1 MTERSTLQPFA
12 PGDVFVGST
21 VLDNPTDDHAGRGR
35 IIQFDSKLR
44 RKGVLWLPDATH
56 LVGGLKF
63 DDQGRLWA
71 FDSQDFLV
79 MCIGRD
85 GRIERRNFGARPFSN
100 VNFAPDG
107 TLYLA
112 EHVAG
117 RGIRPEIQVRMGT
130 SLAKMPGTDR
140 LGDGHV
146 WHFEPDGTLIH
157 EYCTQTHGGRAGFL
171 GVTMSALAPDGATL
185 VYCSE
190 TGPRLMRYDLR
201 NDRQLNDLQ
210 CFPEGEREMFFGV
223 DYGPQGR
230 LYVSRG
236 SRIDVVDSRGRT
248 TCCYPLEGEGWAIL
262 EPSADG
268 RHLYVGNFFTGR
280 IIKLSLECGEEIAR
294 ADTGV
299 LRSLAGIAEYPGSA
313 ARGEERQRRRTPAV
327 KRKAAKRRKP
337 RPARLP
343 RKAKRRKPA
352 RPRLGRRAKRRKPAL
367 ARLRRRAK
375 RRKLVSARLRRRPK
389 RRKPAPARLRG
400 RPKRRKP
407 ALARLSR
414 KAKRRRPRSA
424 RRRSARHKSARAR
437 SRGRRVRSRRRR

>member
-35 IIQFDSKLR
+35 IIQYDSKLR

-63 DDQGRLWA
+63 DSQGHLWA

-79 MCIGRD
+79 
-85 GRIERRNFGARPFSN
+85 
-100 VNFAPDG
+100 
-107 TLYLA
+107 
-112 EHVAG
+112 
-117 RGIRPEIQVRMGT
+117 IRPEIQVRMGT
-130 SLAKMPGTDR
+130 SLSRMPGTDR

-146 WHFEPDGTLIH
+146 WHYEPDGTLIH
-157 EYCTQTHGGRAGFL
+157 EYCTQTHGGHAGFL

-223 DYGPQGR
+223 DFGPQGR

-248 TCCYPLEGEGWAIL
+248 TCCYPLDGEGWATL

-280 IIKLSLECGEEIAR
+280 LIKLSLECGEEIAR

-299 LRSLAGIAEYPGSA
+299 LRSLAGIAEYPGRA
-313 ARGEERQRRRTPAV
+313 VRGAKRKRRRKPAV
-327 KRKAAKRRKP
+327 KRKATKRRKP
-337 RPARLP
+337 RRARLKRKVKRRKLGPARLR
-343 RKAKRRKPA
+343 RKAKRRKP
-352 RPRLGRRAKRRKPAL
+352 
-367 ARLRRRAK
+367 
-375 RRKLVSARLRRRPK
+375 
-389 RRKPAPARLRG
+389 
-400 RPKRRKP
+400 
-407 ALARLSR
+407 
-414 KAKRRRPRSA
+414 RSA
-424 RRRSARHKSARAR
+424 RRRPARRESARGRSRARRAR
-437 SRGRRVRSRRRR
+437 SRRSR

>member
-1 MTERSTLQPFA
+1 MAHLAFAPSREHDCGPMTERSTLQPFA

-21 VLDNPTDDHAGRGR
+21 VLDNPGDDHAGRGR
-35 IIQFDSKLR
+35 IIQYDSKLR

-63 DDQGRLWA
+63 DPSGKLWA

-107 TLYLA
+107 SLYLA

-117 RGIRPEIQVRMGT
+117 RGVRPEIQVRMGT

-157 EYCTQTHGGRAGFL
+157 EYCTQTHGGHAGFL
-171 GVTMSALAPDGATL
+171 GVTMSALSPDGATL
-185 VYCSE
+185 IYSSE

-236 SRIDVVDSRGRT
+236 SRIDVVDLRGRT
-248 TCCYPLEGEGWAIL
+248 TCCYPLDGEGWATL

-280 IIKLSLECGEEIAR
+280 LIKLSLECGEEVAR

-299 LRSLAGIAEYPGSA
+299 LRSLAGIAEYPGSGM
-313 ARGEERQRRRTPAV
+313 RLV
-327 KRKAAKRRKP
+327 KR
-337 RPARLP
+337 AR
-343 RKAKRRKPA
+343 RRKPA
-352 RPRLGRRAKRRKPAL
+352 RRRKAARKARPASKRT
-367 ARLRRRAK
+367 ADLR
-375 RRKLVSARLRRRPK
+375 
-389 RRKPAPARLRG
+389 
-400 RPKRRKP
+400 
-407 ALARLSR
+407 R
-414 KAKRRRPRSA
+414 KAKRRRLRPA
-424 RRRSARHKSARAR
+424 RRRVARRKSARAK
-437 SRGRRVRSRRRR
+437 SRVRRARSRRSR

>member
-35 IIQFDSKLR
+35 IIQYDSKLR
-44 RKGVLWLPDATH
+44 RKGVLWLPAATH

-63 DDQGRLWA
+63 DPQGRLWA

-79 MCIGRD
+79 LCIGRD

-107 TLYLA
+107 SLYLA

-130 SLAKMPGTDR
+130 SLARMPGTDR

-146 WHFEPDGTLIH
+146 WHFDPDGTLIH
-157 EYCTQTHGGRAGFL
+157 EYCTQTHGGHAGFL

-223 DYGPQGR
+223 DFGPQGR

-236 SRIDVVDSRGRT
+236 SRIDVVDARGRS
-248 TCCYPLEGEGWAIL
+248 TCCYPLEGEGWAVL

-280 IIKLSLECGEEIAR
+280 LIKLNLECGEEVAR

-299 LRSLAGIAEYPGSA
+299 LRSLAGIAEYN
-313 ARGEERQRRRTPAV
+313 PAV
-327 KRKAAKRRKP
+327 RKKNQVRKKKRVRKKTKRRKP
-337 RPARLP
+337 RP
-343 RKAKRRKPA
+343 
-352 RPRLGRRAKRRKPAL
+352 
-367 ARLRRRAK
+367 
-375 RRKLVSARLRRRPK
+375 VRRRP
-389 RRKPAPARLRG
+389 
-400 RPKRRKP
+400 
-407 ALARLSR
+407 
-414 KAKRRRPRSA
+414 A
-424 RRRSARHKSARAR
+424 RRKSARAK
-437 SRGRRVRSRRRR
+437 SRVRRARSRRRR

>member
-1 MTERSTLQPFA
+1 
-12 PGDVFVGST
+12 
-21 VLDNPTDDHAGRGR
+21 
-35 IIQFDSKLR
+35 
-44 RKGVLWLPDATH
+44 VLWLPDATH

-63 DDQGRLWA
+63 DPSGKLWA

-107 TLYLA
+107 SLYLA

-117 RGIRPEIQVRMGT
+117 RGVRPEIQVRMGT

-157 EYCTQTHGGRAGFL
+157 EYCTQTHGGHAGFL
-171 GVTMSALAPDGATL
+171 GVTMSALSPDGATL
-185 VYCSE
+185 IYSSE

-236 SRIDVVDSRGRT
+236 SRIDVVDLRGRT
-248 TCCYPLEGEGWAIL
+248 TCCYPLDGEGWATL

-280 IIKLSLECGEEIAR
+280 LIKLSLECGEEVAR

-299 LRSLAGIAEYPGSA
+299 LRSLAGIAEYPGSGM
-313 ARGEERQRRRTPAV
+313 RLV
-327 KRKAAKRRKP
+327 KR
-337 RPARLP
+337 AR
-343 RKAKRRKPA
+343 RRKPA
-352 RPRLGRRAKRRKPAL
+352 RRRKAARKARPASKRT
-367 ARLRRRAK
+367 ADLR
-375 RRKLVSARLRRRPK
+375 
-389 RRKPAPARLRG
+389 
-400 RPKRRKP
+400 
-407 ALARLSR
+407 R
-414 KAKRRRPRSA
+414 KAKRRRLRPA
-424 RRRSARHKSARAR
+424 RRRVARRKSARAK
-437 SRGRRVRSRRRR
+437 SRVRRARSRRSR

>member
-21 VLDNPTDDHAGRGR
+21 VLEDPTDDHAGRGR
-35 IIQFDSKLR
+35 ILQYDSKLR
-44 RKGVLWLPDATH
+44 RKGVLWLPGATH

-63 DDQGRLWA
+63 DTAGRLWA

-85 GRIERRNFGARPFSN
+85 GRIEKRDFGARPFSN
-100 VNFAPDG
+100 VNFSHDG

-117 RGIRPEIQVRMGT
+117 RYIRPEIQVRMGT
-130 SLAKMPGTDR
+130 ALAKMPGSDR

-157 EYCTQTHGGRAGFL
+157 EYCTQTHGGLGGFL
-171 GVTMSALAPDGATL
+171 GVTMSALSPDESTL

-190 TGPRLMRYDLR
+190 TGPRLMRYDLK

-210 CFPEGEREMFFGV
+210 FFADGEREMFFSM

-236 SRIDVVDSRGRT
+236 SRIDVVNERGRT
-248 TCCYPLEGEGWAIL
+248 TCSYPMDGEGWATL
-262 EPSADG
+262 EASADG
-268 RHLYVGNFFTGR
+268 KHLYIGNFFTGR
-280 IIKLSLECGEEIAR
+280 LVKLSLECGEEVAR

-299 LRSLAGIAEYPGSA
+299 PRSLAGIAEYPGA
-313 ARGEERQRRRTPAV
+313 GARTVVKRRR
-327 KRKAAKRRKP
+327 RKAKPRKRPKRKP
-337 RPARLP
+337 RKRPKKKPRKRLRKGGSPSRKSKRPARRSTRRPP
-343 RKAKRRKPA
+343 RRLSSRA
-352 RPRLGRRAKRRKPAL
+352 R
-367 ARLRRRAK
+367 RRRA
-375 RRKLVSARLRRRPK
+375 RRGARS
-389 RRKPAPARLRG
+389 APARR
-400 RPKRRKP
+400 
-407 ALARLSR
+407 
-414 KAKRRRPRSA
+414 
-424 RRRSARHKSARAR
+424 
-437 SRGRRVRSRRRR
+437 

>member
-21 VLDNPTDDHAGRGR
+21 VLEDATDDHAGRGR
-35 IIQFDSKLR
+35 ILQYDSKLR
-44 RKGVLWLPDATH
+44 RKGVLWLPAATH

-63 DDQGRLWA
+63 DAQGRLWA

-79 MCIGRD
+79 MCITRD
-85 GRIERRNFGARPFSN
+85 GRIEKRDFGTRAFSN

-117 RGIRPEIQVRMGT
+117 RYIRPEIQVRMGT

-157 EYCTQTHGGRAGFL
+157 EYCTQTHGGLGGFL
-171 GVTMSALAPDGATL
+171 GVTMSALSPDGSTL

-190 TGPRLMRYDLR
+190 TGPRLMRYDLK

-210 CFPEGEREMFFGV
+210 CFAEGEREMFFAM

-236 SRIDVVDSRGRT
+236 TRIDVVDARGRT
-248 TCCYPLEGEGWAIL
+248 TCSYPMEGEGWATL
-262 EPSADG
+262 EASADG
-268 RHLYVGNFFTGR
+268 KHLYVGNFFTGR
-280 IIKLSLECGEEIAR
+280 LVKLSLECGEEVAR

-299 LRSLAGIAEYPGSA
+299 LRSLAGIAEYPGGTKKKA
-313 ARGEERQRRRTPAV
+313 
-327 KRKAAKRRKP
+327 KRKKAK
-337 RPARLP
+337 
-343 RKAKRRKPA
+343 RKAKRRA
-352 RPRLGRRAKRRKPAL
+352 
-367 ARLRRRAK
+367 
-375 RRKLVSARLRRRPK
+375 RPK
-389 RRKPAPARLRG
+389 RRRSTRRRRKTRKLRKVRSPSRRSKRPARR
-400 RPKRRKP
+400 
-407 ALARLSR
+407 S
-414 KAKRRRPRSA
+414 RRRPRRRPSSPA
-424 RRRSARHKSARAR
+424 RRRRAR
-437 SRGRRVRSRRRR
+437 RGGRSGPARRRT